1 MNIPSPLRL
10 LLVPVLALAPLACKT
25 PNQTANDRLA
35 AVAKAKANE
44 QAARDAKAEAAK
56 GTVFA
61 TGRALAYETNG
72 SPAVVVARDLNDRA
86 QLTLGLPTSAEGLA
100 WARIVDGLL
109 SAKEADRVDAV
120 KALADRDARIGYL
133 EDKLK
138 GLAVQ
143 TAKAEDRR
151 DDSLLAIAREATTWR
166 GIKRILWIG
175 GGVAFLLFFG
185 PPLLSLL
192 GAAVPGLGIFANMAS
207 SLVGGMAR
215 NMFRAVPGAREK
227 AKVVAA
233 DQHAKLEAAA
243 IDMSAAIAAAKL
255 DPVAREK
262 VLPVLSRR
270 SDKRAGTPL
279 DTGDTVALIRR
290 KAGLGEPA

>member
-1 MNIPSPLRL
+1 MNIPSPLRISL
-10 LLVPVLALAPLACKT
+10 FTLLALAPLACKT
-25 PNQTANDRLA
+25 PTQTANDRLA

-44 QAARDAKAEAAK
+44 QTTRDAKAEAAK
-56 GTVFA
+56 GSVFA

-72 SPAVVVARDLNDRA
+72 SPAVVVARSLNDRA

-109 SAKEADRVDAV
+109 SAKEADRIEAV
-120 KALADRDARIGYL
+120 KSLAERDARIGYL
-133 EDKLK
+133 EQKLK
-138 GLAVQ
+138 GQEVQ

-215 NMFRAVPGAREK
+215 NMFRAVPGALEK
-227 AKVVAA
+227 AKVVGVE
-233 DQHAKLEAAA
+233 QHAKLEAAA
-243 IDMSAAIAAAKL
+243 IDMSAAIAAAKK
-255 DPVAREK
+255 DPAAREAVVPLLLK
-262 VLPVLSRR
+262 RA
-270 SDKRAGTPL
+270 DQRAGTPL
-279 DTGDTVALIRR
+279 DTGDTMAVIRR
-290 KAGLGEPA
+290 KAALAVPA

>member
-1 MNIPSPLRL
+1 MKTTACLRL
-10 LLVPVLALAPLACKT
+10 LLVALLPLAPLACKT
-25 PNQTANDRLA
+25 PTETANDRLA
-35 AVAKAKANE
+35 AVAKSKAKE
-44 QAARDAKAEAAK
+44 QETRDAKAEAAK

-109 SAKEADRVDAV
+109 SAKEADRAEAV
-120 KALADRDARIGYL
+120 KALAERDARIGYL

-207 SLVGGMAR
+207 SMVGGLAR
-215 NMFRAVPGAREK
+215 NMFRAVPGAMEK
-227 AKVVAA
+227 AGAVAKEA
-233 DQHAKLEAAA
+233 HAKLEAAA
-243 IDMSAAIAAAKL
+243 IDMSAAIAAAKK
-255 DPVAREK
+255 DPVAREA
-262 VLPVLSRR
+262 VVPVLVKR
-270 SDKRAGTPL
+270 SGQRAGTTL
-279 DTGDTVALIRR
+279 DTAETMDFIRR
-290 KAGLGEPA
+290 KAALVVPS